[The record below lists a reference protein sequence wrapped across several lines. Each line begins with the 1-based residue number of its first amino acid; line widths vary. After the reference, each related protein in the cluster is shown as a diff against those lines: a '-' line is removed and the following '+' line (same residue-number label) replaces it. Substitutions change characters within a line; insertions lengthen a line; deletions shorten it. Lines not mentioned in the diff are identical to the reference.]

1 MRRTPIKL
9 TILHD
14 LKYALRALRKHRGF
28 TVVAVLTI
36 ALGIGVNTALFTVFD
51 AFVLKP
57 LPLRD
62 PSRLVALEGRDKN
75 GLRHR
80 LVSYLDYLDY
90 RQQDAVFS
98 DLVAWNKVAATYG
111 EAPPPDADDFTL
123 AAGYEHVFGQIVS
136 TNYFNALGAQ
146 MKLGRGFTANE
157 DLASESSV
165 VVLSHAYWERRF
177 NSDAS
182 IIGRTI
188 ELQGHTFTVIGVA
201 EPGFIGTTPDPP
213 SFWAPLLARDYF
225 IQAGGWG
232 HKTWLTD
239 RDADAF
245 AVLGRLA
252 PNVSEAEAQAAAQL
266 TTDRLVQKYPGENR
280 KTSLE
285 LVRAGTF
292 FTLDDDLYAL
302 VLPLMIGFGLV
313 LLVACANVANLLLAR
328 ALDRQKEIGVRVA
341 LGASRARVITQLLTE
356 SILLALLGGAA
367 GLLVAVWT
375 LRALYA
381 IVLSSFPVPEV
392 AAGFAL
398 NLSPD
403 WRVFMF
409 TLLIAVVAG
418 IAAGLA
424 PAIQM
429 SRPDVMTALKSDASQ
444 GYSNKSRVRS
454 GLVVV
459 QIAVSLS
466 LLIGAGL
473 LTMNVRR
480 LHHVDTG
487 MNTQNVFS
495 VAAGVSES
503 DRSGVDGEVLRQR
516 LIDRLRELPDV
527 ASISEAYNQ
536 PFSGN
541 MGNRAVLLEN
551 DDPTHPREAG
561 FNFVSAEHFQTLS
574 IPILRGRAF
583 TAEEVRSRLPV
594 VVVSETAAKQFW
606 PEQDPLGRQL
616 AVADEPDQHE
626 QTAGDEQSVSRVQYK
641 QYQVVGVARDTRSRH
656 IWQQDERFVYLPLP
670 AAKSRYLL
678 VQTRNNSAATMSAV
692 RGLATSI
699 DPALRTSVRALNDNL
714 AVQAAPF
721 RALAWVSGA
730 LGLLALVLAALGL
743 YGVTSF
749 IVTRRT
755 REIGIR
761 MALGARRGNVIA
773 LFLRG
778 GWRLT
783 ALGVGLGLA
792 GGAVLSRLLVSV
804 LVDLSALDPLVLA
817 LVSLF
822 LFLVAT
828 LAILAATRRATKV
841 DPLVALRYE

>member
-1 MRRTPIKL
+1 M
-9 TILHD
+9 
-14 LKYALRALRKHRGF
+14 
-28 TVVAVLTI
+28 LTI
-36 ALGIGVNTALFTVFD
+36 ALGIGVNTALFSVFD

-62 PSRLVALEGRDKN
+62 PSRLVALEGGDKQ
-75 GLRHR
+75 GQHHR
-80 LVSYLDYLDY
+80 LVSWLDYLDY
-90 RQQDAVFS
+90 RRQDTVFS

-157 DLASESSV
+157 DLAGESSV
-165 VVLSHAYWERRF
+165 IVLSHACWERRF

-188 ELQGHTFTVIGVA
+188 ELQGHAFSVIGVTEA
-201 EPGFIGTTPDPP
+201 GFIGTTPDPP
-213 SFWAPLLARDYF
+213 SFWAPLMARDYF
-225 IQAGGWG
+225 IQAGGWA

-239 RDADAF
+239 RDADVF
-245 AVLGRLA
+245 AVLARLA

-266 TTDRLVQKYPGENR
+266 TTNRLAQKYPGESR
-280 KTSLE
+280 KVTLE

-292 FTLDDDLYAL
+292 FTLDDDLYPL

-341 LGASRARVITQLLTE
+341 LGASRSRVIRQLLTE
-356 SILLALLGGAA
+356 SVLLALLGGAA

-375 LRALYA
+375 LRVLYA
-381 IVLSSFPVPEV
+381 FVLSAFPVPEL
-392 AAGFAL
+392 AAGLAL

-409 TLLIAVVAG
+409 TLLIAIVAG

-424 PAIQM
+424 PALQM
-429 SRPDVMTALKSDASQ
+429 SRPDVITALKSDATQ
-444 GYSNKSRVRS
+444 GYLNKSRVRS

-473 LTMNVRR
+473 LVMNVRR
-480 LHHVDTG
+480 LQNVDTG

-495 VAAGVSES
+495 IAVGVNGS
-503 DRSGVDGEVLRQR
+503 DRPVDGEVLQQR
-516 LIDRLRELPDV
+516 LLDRLRELPDV
-527 ASISEAYNQ
+527 ASVSECYNQ

-541 MGNRAVLLEN
+541 MGKRLVMLQN
-551 DDPTHPREAG
+551 DEQPREAG
-561 FNFVSAEHFQTLS
+561 FNFVSADYFQTLS
-574 IPILRGRAF
+574 LHVHKGRAF
-583 TAEEVRSRLPV
+583 TDDEIRSRLPV
-594 VVVSETAAKQFW
+594 VVVSETAAQQFW
-606 PEQDPLGRQL
+606 PGQDPVGQQL
-616 AVADEPDQHE
+616 AVADDVDQQT
-626 QTAGDEQSVSRVQYK
+626 QTAGREQNVGRVQYR
-641 QYQVVGVARDTRSRH
+641 QYRVVGVAHDTRSRH
-656 IWQQDERFVYLPLP
+656 LWEQDGRFVYLPLP
-670 AAKSRYLL
+670 VSKMRYVM
-678 VQTRNNSAATMSAV
+678 VQTRSDAAATMAV
-692 RGLATSI
+692 IRSLAISI
-699 DPALRTSVRALNDNL
+699 DPALRTSVRELKANL
-714 AVQAAPF
+714 ALQAAPF

-730 LGLLALVLAALGL
+730 LGVLALVLASLGL

-755 REIGIR
+755 HEIGIR
-761 MALGARRGNVIA
+761 MALGARRHDVIA

-804 LVDLSALDPLVLA
+804 LVDLNALDPLVLA
-817 LVSLF
+817 LVSLS
-822 LFLVAT
+822 LFVVAT
-828 LAILAATRRATKV
+828 LAILAGTCRATKV
-841 DPLVALRYE
+841 DPIVALRYE